1 MRAWL
6 GEIVVA
12 SVPKLPVVAVPFA
25 PFEHDDTSDIGRCER
40 ILQEE
45 RGSEARPDN
54 GKIKDF
60 RVLHAMSNIC

>member
-1 MRAWL
+1 MRARL

-12 SVPKLPVVAVPFA
+12 SVPKLPVIAVPFA
-25 PFEHDDTSDIGRCER
+25 PFEHDDTPDLGRSKR

-45 RGSEARPDN
+45 RRREAGPDN

-60 RVLHAMSNIC
+60 SVLHAMSRTC